1 MGIPRVVA
9 IVSLS
14 HPQHQVTPH
23 VSLLPGAL
31 AMGHSHPMANEVNR
45 AGAIRP
51 ACWGRS
57 QRWELLRQVV
67 GGHRR
72 RRGAESA
79 RRARDLAVGD
89 PQIASTSTASCVV
102 FGGTLS
108 ASPEFTSAL
117 GEFYQSD

>member
-1 MGIPRVVA
+1 MSV
-9 IVSLS
+9 
-14 HPQHQVTPH
+14 
-23 VSLLPGAL
+23 LPGAL
-31 AMGHSHPMANEVNR
+31 AMGHSHSLPNEMH
-45 AGAIRP
+45 GAWAVGP